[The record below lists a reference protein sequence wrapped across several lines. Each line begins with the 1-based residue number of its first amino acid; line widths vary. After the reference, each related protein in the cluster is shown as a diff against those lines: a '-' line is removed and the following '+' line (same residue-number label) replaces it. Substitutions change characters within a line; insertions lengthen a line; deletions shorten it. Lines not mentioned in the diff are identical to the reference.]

1 MAKYSIEEKAD
12 MLKRADQSEQKAR
25 GRLAFLYKKM
35 GKNGEAYE
43 LANIL
48 LTEKVK
54 NYGFET
60 FKLHSKLK
68 KEFQLKKRRSF

>member
-1 MAKYSIEEKAD
+1 
-12 MLKRADQSEQKAR
+12 
-25 GRLAFLYKKM
+25 M

-68 KEFQLKKRRSF
+68 KSFNLKREDFLSDKYKTNKRLNISEIPEMIRLFCTFADKTHLL